1 MGFTALKRVEVLQ
14 IMQHE
19 SNIDRFLS
27 ISNISTKSLWKRID
41 PNKEIENKFQVP
53 WEKNSTERRDTGKRV
68 AINSS
73 APSFSPAQGRY
84 QGRFLCDQSVFR
96 PWHSTLLP
104 EDSSVAI
111 SGHSHWFKGVF
122 LRGRPTFSIAP
133 PSSKGVWKGICE
145 YRVSSLEIPSLN
157 AVRSVSRVF
166 SSAFFRCI
174 PKRPPEQQYPA
185 VLSGSRVF
193 FFISG
198 FDLGSRVFLRGWP
211 SVALVFRRC
220 GPLFSPWRVDFRA
233 PFPEFC
239 VDAIGRHQQ

>member
-122 LRGRPTFSIAP
+122 FL
-133 PSSKGVWKGICE
+133 KGSTHFFDCATLVQGSLE
-145 YRVSSLEIPSLN
+145 GYLRVSGFLPWDSVLKRSSECLEGILE
-157 AVRSVSRVF
+157 
-166 SSAFFRCI
+166 CI
-174 PKRPPEQQYPA
+174 
-185 VLSGSRVF
+185 F
-193 FFISG
+193 
-198 FDLGSRVFLRGWP
+198 
-211 SVALVFRRC
+211 
-220 GPLFSPWRVDFRA
+220 
-233 PFPEFC
+233 
-239 VDAIGRHQQ
+239 

>member
-122 LRGRPTFSIAP
+122 FF
-133 PSSKGVWKGICE
+133 KGVDPLFRLRHPRPREFG
-145 YRVSSLEIPSLN
+145 RVSASIGFPPL
-157 AVRSVSRVF
+157 R
-166 SSAFFRCI
+166 FR
-174 PKRPPEQQYPA
+174 P
-185 VLSGSRVF
+185 
-193 FFISG
+193 
-198 FDLGSRVFLRGWP
+198 
-211 SVALVFRRC
+211 
-220 GPLFSPWRVDFRA
+220 
-233 PFPEFC
+233 
-239 VDAIGRHQQ
+239 